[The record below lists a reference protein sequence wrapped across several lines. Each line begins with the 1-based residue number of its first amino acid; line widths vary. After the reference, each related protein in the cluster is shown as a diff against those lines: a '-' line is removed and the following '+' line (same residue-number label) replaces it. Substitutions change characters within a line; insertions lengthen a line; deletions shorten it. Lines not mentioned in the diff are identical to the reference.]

1 MLQGAVA
8 LLGVPYDDS
17 SSFLRG
23 AAHGPAA
30 IRAALRS
37 PAGNLCCEDGRDLA
51 AEPRFADAGDVLLAA
66 GDDAIARIETEAAEV
81 IGQGARLLALGGDHA
96 VTWPIVRALA
106 RRHRGLTILHLDAHP
121 DLYDEFEGSRRS
133 HACPFARIME
143 EGLAARLV
151 QVGVRAATPHQ
162 RAQAQRFGVET
173 IDMRAFRRDLDLDL
187 QAPLYVSID
196 LDALDPACA
205 PGVSH
210 REPGGLSVRDVLG
223 IVQRLPHAPL
233 AADVVELN
241 PVRDVA
247 GMTALV
253 AAKLVKELAARMLAD
268 HPRGG

>member
-1 MLQGAVA
+1 VQLA
-8 LLGVPYDDS
+8 LLGVPYDES

-23 AAHGPAA
+23 AAHGPTA

-37 PAGNLCCEDGRDLA
+37 AAGNLCAEDGRDLG
-51 AEPRFADAGDVLLAA
+51 AEPRFADAGDVSLPP
-66 GDDAIARIETEAAEV
+66 DADAFARIEAKAAA
-81 IGQGARLLALGGDHA
+81 ILAGGARLLALGGDHA
-96 VTWPIVRALA
+96 ITWPLVRAA
-106 RRHRGLTILHLDAHP
+106 AAHERGLTILHFDAHP

-151 QVGVRAATPHQ
+151 QVGIRTATPHQ
-162 RAQAQRFGVET
+162 RQQAQRFRVET
-173 IDMRAFRRDLDLDL
+173 IDMRAFRPDLDLAL
-187 QAPLYVSID
+187 RAPLYVSID

-223 IVQRLPHAPL
+223 IVQRLPVAPV

-241 PVRDVA
+241 PLRDVQ
-247 GMTALV
+247 GMTAMV
-253 AAKLVKELAARMLAD
+253 AAKLVKELAARMLE
-268 HPRGG
+268 